1 MPERSFQ
8 DYVTSR
14 FEDEIF
20 QAVEKFVFANR
31 LKPEF
36 TTNKISYPSSTVLD
50 RIWIKSVTVNDLPKM
65 EIEFIVTVEA
75 QIDLQVVRGQ
85 WDDFDECF
93 PWIQLKCRGD
103 LDQNLDDFEVTGI
116 RIFDKSKPAPRPLI
130 PCCWHSGW
138 GLLCCGERSARTI
151 LFSGK
156 SFLLT
161 AIQNFMILRKNRW
174 SRSMYRQKQ
183 SWLTRRRIF

>member
-20 QAVEKFVFANR
+20 QAVEKFVLANR

-36 TTNKISYPSSTVLD
+36 TTNKISHPSSTVLN

-93 PWIQLKCRGD
+93 PWIQLKCKR
-103 LDQNLDDFEVTGI
+103 
-116 RIFDKSKPAPRPLI
+116 
-130 PCCWHSGW
+130 
-138 GLLCCGERSARTI
+138 
-151 LFSGK
+151 
-156 SFLLT
+156 
-161 AIQNFMILRKNRW
+161 
-174 SRSMYRQKQ
+174 
-183 SWLTRRRIF
+183 